1 MAEAKKPKYRVV
13 VDHFNDRPSRDLIEP
28 LVECN
33 TLKEAKKELNRAYR
47 LRLPSCGNEFYLQK
61 RSGDSWE
68 YVDADKA
75 PKLIYNVSTLKNR
88 DTGEEIDLPVTVSL
102 NRRDMS
108 GNVSA
113 LFKVIRTM
121 VENWPKETK

>member
-28 LVECN
+28 LIECN
-33 TLKEAKKELNRAYR
+33 TLKEARKELNRAYR

-61 RSGDSWE
+61 RNGDSWE
-68 YVDADKA
+68 YVYADKA

-88 DTGEEIDLPVTVSL
+88 DTGEEIDLPIMVSL
-102 NRRDMS
+102 NRHDMS
-108 GNVSA
+108 GNVSS
-113 LFKVIRTM
+113 LFKVIRTL

>member
-28 LVECN
+28 LVECY
-33 TLKEAKKELNRAYR
+33 TLKEARKELNRAYS
-47 LRLPSCGNEFYLQK
+47 LRLPSCGNEFYLQ
-61 RSGDSWE
+61 RRCGDSWE

-75 PKLIYNVSTLKNR
+75 PKLVYKVSTLKNR
-88 DTGEEIDLPVTVSL
+88 DTGEVIDLPFIVSL
-102 NRRDMS
+102 NRSDMS
-108 GNVSA
+108 GNVSS

-121 VENWPKETK
+121 VENWPKEAK